1 MSSVCYILKSFSIG
15 DRSKMVYF
23 LSREQGVL
31 HLFVNSINK
40 KKSFLRSFCR
50 LNIDYYGV
58 SDKKKLSNIEPD
70 ININFITN
78 NWPYEILMSAY
89 YLNELILK
97 LLPKEVIDPD
107 FFDIYERSLL
117 ELDALCMLYKKSNSD
132 DISDFNNKL
141 SLHLRM
147 FEWKLLQVC
156 GYGFNLSQDKSG
168 DNINPDIFYICNP
181 GEMPEIILDKNIANN
196 LDKDIDIDIY
206 KARYE
211 KNIFKGS
218 ELIKIYNLDWS
229 DNNILKAIKILM
241 RNNIMYYTNGYVFE
255 SRRSLQQYFK
265 QQDFSKQKLKK
276 GVES

>member
-1 MSSVCYILKSFSIG
+1 MSSTCYILRSFLIG
-15 DRSKMVYF
+15 DRSMMVYF
-23 LSREQGVL
+23 ITRDKGVL

-40 KKSFLRSFCR
+40 KKPLLRSFCK

-58 SDKKKLSNIEPD
+58 SDKKKLSKLEAD
-70 ININFITN
+70 LNINLTTN

-117 ELDALCMLYKKSNSD
+117 ELDALCVLYKKTSCD
-132 DISDFNNKL
+132 QVSDFNTKL
-141 SLHLRM
+141 SLYLRM

-156 GYGFNLSQDKSG
+156 GYGFNLSQDKLG
-168 DNINPDIFYICNP
+168 DDINPDLFYICNP
-181 GEMPEIILDKNIANN
+181 GEMPEILDKNIDNN
-196 LDKDIDIDIY
+196 LDKNIY
-206 KARYE
+206 KTRYD
-211 KNIFKGS
+211 KNIFTGS
-218 ELIKIYNLDWS
+218 ELIKIYNLNWS
-229 DNNILKAIKILM
+229 DNNILLAIKILM
-241 RNNIMYYTNGYVFE
+241 RNNIRYYTNGYIFE

-265 QQDFSKQKLKK
+265 QQYLNKQKLNK